1 MMTFSEIVQARIKTL
16 RKAAKLTQQEFG
28 DKVGVGRV
36 IITRWETGE
45 SRPSPEN
52 MDAIA
57 KSLNVP
63 VWELCTPTE
72 ELQRSKS
79 CDIESA
85 YIQVMEYTRD
95 KILADLQ
102 MLGKKPTRDLLPFD
116 SKSTG

>member
-28 DKVGVGRV
+28 DKVGVSRV
-36 IITRWETGE
+36 IVCRWETGE

-57 KSLNVP
+57 AALKVP
-63 VWELCTPTE
+63 VWHLCTPE
-72 ELQRSKS
+72 DQLVKRE
-79 CDIESA
+79 CDIETA
-85 YIQVMEYTRD
+85 YIQVMEYTKQ
-95 KILADLQ
+95 KIIADLQ
-102 MLGKKPTRDLLPFD
+102 MLGKKPARDLLPFD